1 MIFEERQIEKN
12 NFSSRAILLFGLII
26 LSLLVVLIKVFSLQV
41 SGYSDYQIAAL
52 KNKNYAVPV
61 QSLRGEIFDRNGKV
75 LVKNEPTFDLIT
87 RPNLISNI
95 DSFIEEIEP
104 VIFLSQAEKTLEDQM
119 FDESINMNTDVG
131 AVEGLNND
139 EKSLVLTNPIEDEK
153 IESNGLENF
162 GIEEETPDLFEENS
176 SLENLNN
183 DTSDSKSIKENTE
196 DEEDYE
202 IPAFLRRQKN

>member
-26 LSLLVVLIKVFSLQV
+26 LSLLAVLIKVFSLQV
-41 SGYSDYQIAAL
+41 SGYSDYQLAAL

-95 DSFIEEIEP
+95 DSFLEEIEP
-104 VIFLSQAEKTLEDQM
+104 VIFLSQAEKNRYKKLQK
-119 FDESINMNTDVG
+119 
-131 AVEGLNND
+131 
-139 EKSLVLTNPIEDEK
+139 EKAFVNKELVLK
-153 IESNGLENF
+153 K
-162 GIEEETPDLFEENS
+162 DLS
-176 SLENLNN
+176 
-183 DTSDSKSIKENTE
+183 
-196 DEEDYE
+196 DEEIARFNVRSFNFQNAFIAKRYRRISDYPQIFSHVLGYTSRTDDEYKSMPE
-202 IPAFLRRQKN
+202 IPMTPWNFWH